1 MQLIAPSSALQ
12 GGRVGRD
19 KARLLIS
26 GVGSAL
32 LLALAMVAMTADS
45 NPGRTALS
53 EEVDITKDD
62 VDHAIQQV
70 HDILGN
76 LPTETAGHLTG
87 SVPTDEEE
95 AAAIMGPN
103 GPEMER
109 NMGKAFADIDVHH
122 AKDTDVADAIIDS
135 ANADNMDVTGE
146 AGELTYNDA
155 VKNTEHAEL
164 LRGSLP
170 TYRAESNYITSGIAG
185 NYEKAL
191 EDAPTAEV
199 MGGKVKARI
208 VAAKI
213 IDAATAAA
221 PGQDCTGVVS
231 ADGQHGIG
239 LGVPGCPDQIG
250 FKKEAD
256 ESIEEAE
263 AATGGEGEGEAAGS
277 GAEPK

>member
-26 GVGSAL
+26 GVGSVL
-32 LLALAMVAMTADS
+32 LLALALVAMTADS
-45 NPGRTALS
+45 NPGRNAVSLI

-62 VDHAIQQV
+62 VDHAIEQV
-70 HDILGN
+70 HDILGKM
-76 LPTETAGHLTG
+76 PTEEAGHITG

-109 NMGKAFADIDVHH
+109 NMGKAFENIDVHH

-135 ANADNMDVTGE
+135 ANSDNMDVTGE
-146 AGELTYNDA
+146 AGEFTYNDA

-191 EDAPTAEV
+191 EDAPTTAV

-213 IDAATAAA
+213 IDEATAAA

-231 ADGQHGIG
+231 GDGLHGIG

-250 FKKEAD
+250 FKKDAD

-263 AATGGEGEGEAAGS
+263 AATGGEGEAAGS
-277 GAEPK
+277 EAEAK